1 MEILIQT
8 LVKYLQTLSNIELI
22 NNQSIRKINFFT
34 NQPTDIEILTKS
46 NEKYSF
52 DHLICAL
59 PAYELAH
66 LLDRQHYHILQL
78 RLNQISFV
86 NMIVINLLYEKEDIF
101 PQEAF
106 GYLIPSR
113 EKSHLLGVLFDSCIR
128 HATDRY
134 KRGSQLTVMMG
145 GVWFN
150 ELRLGQ
156 LTDEQLMHIVTNELK
171 KQMNLHEKPLTYLIS
186 RLNRAIPVS
195 TRAANRQLFFS
206 LA

>member
-1 MEILIQT
+1 M
-8 LVKYLQTLSNIELI
+8 N
-22 NNQSIRKINFFT
+22 
-34 NQPTDIEILTKS
+34 IEILTKT

-106 GYLIPSR
+106 DYLIPSR

-128 HATDRY
+128 HAADRH
-134 KRGSQLTVMMG
+134 KRGS
-145 GVWFN
+145 
-150 ELRLGQ
+150 Q

-171 KQMNLHEKPLTYLIS
+171 QQMNLHKKPLTYSIS
-186 RLNRAIPVS
+186 RFNPAIPVS
-195 TRAANRQLFFS
+195 TENQF
-206 LA
+206 